1 MRKLWVC
8 SAAVWEQYSEMR
20 SGIRIRF
27 EKGVSEEVKQ
37 ACIRFIRWLRVE
49 YCFPVRVHLYFKKS
63 RQIKSIDGEL
73 ASAAFWGPY
82 DKTKEPHIRIAVGDY
97 EELRNERGRDH
108 ALAAVL
114 HSIVHELSHYFQWL
128 KNRNEWEQAD
138 KKTMNAQE
146 RQAVYYAREI
156 VMDYA
161 EIVEHP

>member
-1 MRKLWVC
+1 M
-8 SAAVWEQYSEMR
+8 
-20 SGIRIRF
+20 
-27 EKGVSEEVKQ
+27 
-37 ACIRFIRWLRVE
+37 
-49 YCFPVRVHLYFKKS
+49 
-63 RQIKSIDGEL
+63 
-73 ASAAFWGPY
+73 
-82 DKTKEPHIRIAVGDY
+82 GDY
-97 EELRNERGRDH
+97 EELRNERGRDN

-128 KNRNEWEQAD
+128 KNRNEWEMAD